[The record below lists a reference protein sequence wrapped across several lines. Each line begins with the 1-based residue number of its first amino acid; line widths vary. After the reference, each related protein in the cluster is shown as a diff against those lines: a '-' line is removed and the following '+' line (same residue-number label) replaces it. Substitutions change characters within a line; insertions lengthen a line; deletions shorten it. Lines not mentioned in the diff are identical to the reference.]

1 MRKRFIWSIILYL
14 PTGRANEY
22 NNSVEKD
29 TKAVIFNA
37 FGILATVFI
46 LLSGPVVTPTV
57 LYILIQV
64 FGLLL
69 IIWAVITIKVSKHDS
84 KHSLPQ
90 GYFFVEK
97 GPYEIIR
104 HPVYAG
110 FLLIMFSVVEIEFT
124 FLRLVALLILC
135 CAILMKIIREEYTMT
150 QEVHEYKDYKKKT
163 KAIIPYL
170 L

>member
-1 MRKRFIWSIILYL
+1 
-14 PTGRANEY
+14 
-22 NNSVEKD
+22 VERD
-29 TKAVIFNA
+29 TKAVIFNT

-46 LLSGPVVTPTV
+46 LLSGPVFKPTI
-57 LYILIQV
+57 LYMLIQV

-69 IIWAVITIKVSKHDS
+69 IIWSLVTINVGKKRKSHT
-84 KHSLPQ
+84 LPE
-90 GYFFVEK
+90 GYFFIDK
-97 GPYEIIR
+97 GPYEIVR

-110 FLLIMFSVVEIEFT
+110 ILLIMFSIVEIEFT

-135 CAILMKIIREEYTMT
+135 CVIMMKILREENTMT
-150 QEVHEYKDYKKKT
+150 EEVSEYKEYKKKT